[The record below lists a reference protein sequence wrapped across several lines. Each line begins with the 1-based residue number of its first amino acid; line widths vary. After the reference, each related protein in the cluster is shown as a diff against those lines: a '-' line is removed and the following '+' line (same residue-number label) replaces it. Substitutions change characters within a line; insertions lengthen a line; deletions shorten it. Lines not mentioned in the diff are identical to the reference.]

1 MPHAVP
7 GRERFKQSR
16 AFTLSCLCQTRVPI
30 FQRFTQFVAHRCY
43 ILQVTFDLRQF
54 GSSEASYLLAGCSA
68 AIENTENGSKFIK
81 GEPDRQC
88 LPDHPD
94 TLKRVLRVFPV
105 TIAGTPWPE

>member
-54 GSSEASYLLAGCSA
+54 GSSEASYLLAGRATSIED
-68 AIENTENGSKFIK
+68 IENCPEFI
-81 GEPDRQC
+81 ERESDRQG
-88 LPDHPD
+88 LPDHADP
-94 TLKRVLRVFPV
+94 LQCVLGIFSVAI
-105 TIAGTPWPE
+105 TGTPRSE